1 MKNHGLMMLLVVLSV
16 GGCGKAPAPGAST
29 PQLAAPVQPAAPAE
43 LRDSTG
49 MLTLSPGTI
58 DMCSAVDGVI
68 AMDIAWD
75 ASKANT
81 DGIKIYLKDPSSGE
95 EKLWLA
101 APAQGHDKTGLWMRE
116 GTVVRLVN
124 DQDDVDLAKLTVTST
139 SCTR

>member
-1 MKNHGLMMLLVVLSV
+1 MMLVVVLSL
-16 GGCGKAPAPGAST
+16 GACGKAPAPAATT
-29 PQLAAPVQPAAPAE
+29 PQAGAAVQPAAPAE
-43 LRDSTG
+43 LKDPTG
-49 MLTLSPGTI
+49 MLTLSPGTV

-68 AMDIAWD
+68 SMDVSWD

-81 DGIKIYLKDPSSGE
+81 DGIKIYLKDPSTGE

-101 APAQGHDKTGLWMRE
+101 APAQGHDKTGPWMRE

-124 DQDDVDLAKLTVTST
+124 DQDDADLAKLTVTST